1 MALHEIE
8 LKKLGVTIQMVG
20 AVYADKDRAY
30 LLFLPGEGKG
40 FSDGMS
46 LREVNLDQ
54 EEWLKVLQQ
63 TDLVEVEALVR
74 DPDTK
79 VVGKAI
85 VRKSERQI
93 SQGVSWTVYRR
104 DEFKCRYCGTA
115 DVPLTVDHLITW
127 ESGGMSV
134 PENLVACCRKCNGA
148 RGETPFP
155 DWLMDPFYKRV
166 SQNLDYQG
174 RFANQALVPTLAGL
188 PVSIKMGKRSR

>member
-8 LKKLGVTIQMVG
+8 LRQLGVSIQMVG

-30 LLFLPGEGKG
+30 LLHLPGEDSGRPLQG
-40 FSDGMS
+40 IVLNQD
-46 LREVNLDQ
+46 
-54 EEWLKVLQQ
+54 EWLKVLQQ

-104 DEFKCRYCGTA
+104 DEFKCRYCGA
-115 DVPLTVDHLITW
+115 DDVPLTVDHLITW
-127 ESGGMSV
+127 ESGGMSI

-148 RGETPFP
+148 RGETPFA
-155 DWLMDPFYKRV
+155 DWLMDPFYRRV
-166 SQNLDYQG
+166 SQKLDYQV

>member
-1 MALHEIE
+1 MPLHEID
-8 LKKLGVTIQMVG
+8 LKQLGVSLQMVG
-20 AVYADKDRAY
+20 AVYADKDKVY

-40 FSDGMS
+40 FPNGTSMRDVT
-46 LREVNLDQ
+46 LTQD
-54 EEWLKVLQQ
+54 EWLKVMQQ

-79 VVGKAI
+79 QVAKAI

-104 DEFKCRYCGTA
+104 DEFKCRYCGAA

-127 ESGGMSV
+127 ESGGMSI

-148 RGETPFP
+148 RGEMPFA
-155 DWLMDPFYKRV
+155 DWLLDPYYKRV
-166 SQNLDYQG
+166 SQNLEYQG

>member
-1 MALHEIE
+1 MALHEID
-8 LKKLGVTIQMVG
+8 LKQLGVSIQMVG

-30 LLFLPGEGKG
+30 LVLLPGESSRPVK
-40 FSDGMS
+40 
-46 LREVNLDQ
+46 EVKLDQ
-54 EEWLKVLQQ
+54 EEWLKVMQQ

-74 DPDTK
+74 DPETK
-79 VVGKAI
+79 QVVKAL

-93 SQGVSWTVYRR
+93 SQQVSWTVFRR
-104 DEFKCRYCGTA
+104 DEFKCRYCGAA

-148 RGETPFP
+148 RGETPYA
-155 DWLMDPFYKRV
+155 DWLMDSYYKRV